1 MEQVIFIRVQSLDEL
16 AELAPNDNY
25 FVQVYDTG
33 QLFKGNQLSNGV
45 VEVPTANTSLF
56 ANTFLLMGG

>member
-16 AELAPNDNY
+16 AALAPNDNY

-33 QLFKGNQLSNGV
+33 QLFKGNQLMGGV
-45 VEVPTANTSLF
+45 VEIPTANTSLF
-56 ANTFLLMGG
+56 ANHFMLMGG